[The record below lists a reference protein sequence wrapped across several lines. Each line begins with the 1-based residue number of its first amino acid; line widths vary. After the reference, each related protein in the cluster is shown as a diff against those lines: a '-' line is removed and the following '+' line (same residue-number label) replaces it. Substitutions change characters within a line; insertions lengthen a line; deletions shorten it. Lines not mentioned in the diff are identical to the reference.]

1 MKEIERASYEEYSL
15 NESLIIEMV
24 GIRGADFF
32 EDNFLK
38 KTDYG
43 EIVVLVGKGNNGA
56 DGLSIARQL
65 KNRGHKVR
73 AFLLFPSEI
82 KKNSE
87 LGKQLS
93 LAKNY
98 GVKITEVKDN
108 EQINGY
114 FTQTQEDF
122 LVIDAILGTGTRL
135 PLSQNLFEIINLV
148 NKYAT
153 TIVAIDIPSGITG
166 DGGEMSSTAIEAG
179 YTLAIGLPKTGYYM
193 SQGMRHAGKIYVLKA
208 GLPKKLLEAGD
219 KQLLMPQKVGHLV
232 KKRDKFDHKNRF
244 GHLLVLGGS
253 KGLTGALIMAASA
266 GLKVGAGL
274 VSAVTW
280 EDNYIELVTRIM
292 PEVMTGTIPKRGNLK
307 DVESVLRD
315 MNRFSAIVL
324 GPGLG
329 KSPEAR
335 ELLTEVLNN
344 FSGPLVLDADALKLL
359 DLKRDGEILRQRK
372 APTIL
377 TPHVAEFA
385 DFTGISREDILT
397 DPIGPLRNVI
407 DETNCTF
414 VIKGPCSFIGN
425 PNGEIFINYFPNDG
439 MATGGSGDVLAGIIG
454 GFLAQIRPKVTTS
467 GMFRNPERYYE
478 AVSLGVCLHTLAG
491 KYAAKKYGNFSMT
504 AGSVIECFPQA
515 FKELSH
521 YGPKGGKWPKKS

>member
-1 MKEIERASYEEYSL
+1 MAEIERVSFEDYFL

-32 EDNFLK
+32 EEKILK
-38 KTDYG
+38 KEDYG

-56 DGLSIARQL
+56 DGLSMARQL
-65 KNRGHKVR
+65 SNRGHKVR
-73 AFLLFPSEI
+73 AFLLFPTEI
-82 KKNSE
+82 KKGSE
-87 LGKQLS
+87 LGRQIS
-93 LAKNY
+93 MAQSY

-108 EQINGY
+108 DQISAY
-114 FTQTQEDF
+114 FTQTQEEF

-135 PLSQNLFEIINLV
+135 PLSQYLFEIINLV

-166 DGGEMSSTAIEAG
+166 AGGEMSSTAIEAG
-179 YTLAIGLPKTGYYM
+179 HTLAIGLPKIGYYL
-193 SQGMRHAGKIYVLKA
+193 SQGMRHAGKIYILKA
-208 GLPKKLLEAGD
+208 GFPKNLLEGGD
-219 KQLLMPQKVGHLV
+219 KQLLMPAKVGHLI

-244 GHLLVLGGS
+244 GHLLVMGGS
-253 KGLTGALIMAASA
+253 KGLTGALIMAATA
-266 GLKVGAGL
+266 GIKVGAGL

-292 PEVMTGTIPKRGNLK
+292 PEVMTGTIPQKGKLK
-307 DVESVLRD
+307 DVEGLLRD

-329 KSPEAR
+329 KTTEAR

-359 DLKRDGEILRQRK
+359 DLKKDGDALRQRK

-377 TPHVAEFA
+377 TPHIAEFA

-397 DPIGPLRNVI
+397 DPLGPLRNVI

-414 VIKGPCSFIGN
+414 VIKGPCTFVGN

-454 GFLAQIRPKVTTS
+454 GFLAQIQPTTSTS
-467 GMFRNPERYYE
+467 GMFRDPERYYE
-478 AVSLGVCLHTLAG
+478 AVNLGVCLHTLAG
-491 KYAAKKYGNFSMT
+491 KYAAIKHGKFSMT
-504 AGSVIECFPQA
+504 AGSIIESFPRA
-515 FKELSH
+515 FKELS
-521 YGPKGGKWPKKS
+521 YFGQKDGKWPKKS